1 MSFQQDGGCQCG
13 AVRYRINAKPGAVTL
28 CHCTYCQQQTGSAFS
43 MAMFVPDGAFVLLQG
58 QLKTWV
64 RRSDSGRTVTTTFCP
79 ECGTRITG
87 RSELYKGFVN
97 VRPGTLD
104 DRSWL
109 QPTGSYWTREKQPWL
124 KLQDGLKVHETQPDL
139 AT

>member
-1 MSFQQDGGCQCG
+1 
-13 AVRYRINAKPGAVTL
+13 
-28 CHCTYCQQQTGSAFS
+28 
-43 MAMFVPDGAFVLLQG
+43 MAMMVPEGAFALLQG
-58 QLKTWV
+58 ELKIW
-64 RRSDSGRTVTTTFCP
+64 RRSSDSGRQVETAFCP

-109 QPTGSYWTREKQPWL
+109 QPIDSYWMCEKQPWVAL
-124 KLQDGLKVHETQPDL
+124 PAQLREHQTQPKL
-139 AT
+139 R